1 MFFKDK
7 IVVSVVQSSGSEY
20 FIGEIPYA
28 GASTRKG
35 YYEFY
40 YYTLGPTTDARLS
53 IMSGRMSVQ
62 GDAFSY
68 RISDLT
74 VQKISTYDATL
85 IPNFRVSLF
94 KELIQTS
101 TQARLFSSD
110 YSAQGPNYPMV
121 AQNSYYYYFF
131 EITDAFSLLEE
142 EPCFRVW
149 FTKEYCNDKNKTS
162 QEYADDLDVFVS
174 ADYKLIS
181 NDCNTLRI
189 KAGQDALMD
198 REVCAFGF
206 TYPTFST
213 ELEIQRW
220 YHLTRIYG
228 ELRNPQ
234 YDGETIS
241 YQDSRGK
248 KNIVYAESR
257 EFLEMVVNLSP
268 KHVHNFLRLACR
280 HDRFSVDDGNDV
292 YFYFTRTE
300 TYSPSW
306 IRTRLVAPAFL
317 EIEVREQDLKKE
329 LCCAGILGEYEET
342 PNDERV
348 GPYIYSGVEPT
359 PDPND
364 TIFDLTFDL
373 TFE

>member
-1 MFFKDK
+1 
-7 IVVSVVQSSGSEY
+7 
-20 FIGEIPYA
+20 
-28 GASTRKG
+28 
-35 YYEFY
+35 
-40 YYTLGPTTDARLS
+40 
-53 IMSGRMSVQ
+53 MSGRMQNLSIDV
-62 GDAFSY
+62 FSY